1 MNFRPQQCVFLGRNA
16 PIVATIQ
23 ALGIRYCAD
32 LNGSVGSISDLK
44 PKGPGFESRIRQG
57 YCVGDVV
64 IKETDA

>member
-1 MNFRPQQCVFLGRNA
+1 MRKSA
-16 PIVATIQ
+16 AW
-23 ALGIRYCAD
+23 AD

-57 YCVGDVV
+57 YVNVGDVI